1 LAYVIARSRKAGPR
15 YTGMYLH
22 PDGTCK
28 RAGTFDTPERAQEVA
43 EQNER
48 HHRLRLAET
57 TPRTRRPS
65 PSRTSA

>member
-1 LAYVIARSRKAGPR
+1 MIARSRKAGPR

-28 RAGTFDTPERAQEVA
+28 RAGTFDTPERA
-43 EQNER
+43 ER